1 MFPFIEREHLHT
13 IYRRMK
19 MKGCRVLTDD
29 EIKTV
34 LNELQIRDRTLFLT
48 CLTFGTR
55 ISEALVL
62 TFGDVSGNTLYLKSK
77 KGSDNQSFPVPAA
90 YKRSVVELRKWYEE
104 KGIVVDGKSPLFISQ
119 KGNKQSFT
127 RQLASHVIK
136 NVSRRLHLD
145 GKVNTHSFRKSF
157 VTKIYEMTGFNI
169 AETKAYSRHKS
180 LVNLEYYIKTTENT
194 DLVERLDWC

>member
-1 MFPFIEREHLHT
+1 
-13 IYRRMK
+13 

-29 EIKTV
+29 EIKSI
-34 LNELQIRDRTLFLT
+34 LNELQVRDRTLFLT

-55 ISEALVL
+55 ISEALNL

-77 KGSDNQSFPVPAA
+77 KGSDNQSFPIPAA
-90 YKRSVVELRKWYEE
+90 YKRSVDELKKWYEE
-104 KGIVVDGKSPLFISQ
+104 KGIMVDAKSPLFISQ
-119 KGNKQSFT
+119 KGRNTSFT
-127 RQLASHVIK
+127 RQLASHVIRTVAQK
-136 NVSRRLHLD
+136 MHLD
-145 GKVNTHSFRKSF
+145 GKINTHSFRKSF

-194 DLVERLDWC
+194 DLVERLNWC